1 MLQIYRRPDEYDL
14 EHVGDEDDVRFYVD
28 LAKSLRPK
36 CVLELACGTGRIT
49 IPMAEEGVRSGFS
62 VVGLDSELE
71 MLKQAREKAR
81 QASPAARRRISL
93 ERGDMRSWHGNHLF
107 QLIVVPC
114 SSITH
119 LLELP
124 DQMAVWRSAFQNLA
138 PGGRFAVEASM
149 PNFSAYADSFANPPR
164 AIVEIDRD
172 VTDPARKVR
181 LVRRRTT
188 IYLPDEQRAQ
198 IRFLYEK
205 YKRKNCVESYIDD
218 FESHVY
224 FPRELRL
231 LFLHAGFEI
240 ESVFGDYNRRAL
252 RANSRQMIMIG
263 RKPSSLSNAVLTQGS
278 SLEASSESSK
288 IRTR

>member
-14 EHVGDEDDVRFYVD
+14 EHVGDEDDVRFYVG
-28 LAKSLRPK
+28 LAISFRPQF
-36 CVLELACGTGRIT
+36 VLELGCGTGRIT
-49 IPMAEEGVRSGFS
+49 IPMAEAGARSGFS
-62 VVGLDSELE
+62 VVGLDSEE
-71 MLKQAREKAR
+71 KMLKQAREKAR
-81 QASPAARRRISL
+81 QISTTARERIIL
-93 ERGDMRSWHGNHLF
+93 VRGDMRSWHGDHLF

-119 LLELP
+119 LLELR
-124 DQMAVWRSAFQNLA
+124 DQLAVWRRAFQNLA
-138 PGGRFAVEASM
+138 PGGRFAIEAPM

-164 AIVEIDRD
+164 TVVEIDRD
-172 VTDPARKVR
+172 VTDEKHKVR
-181 LVRRRTT
+181 LVRRKTT
-188 IYLPDEQRAQ
+188 TYLPDEQRAE

-205 YKRKNCVESYIDD
+205 YKRKTCVESYIDD

-252 RANSRQMIMIG
+252 RANSSQMIMIG
-263 RKPSSLSNAVLTQGS
+263 RKPA
-278 SLEASSESSK
+278 AA
-288 IRTR
+288 